1 MSQRKSAAG
10 LLVLA
15 LGLILEQNARAI
27 CAAPAEEGR
36 WRNLTNTGEPSLIDV
51 RMLGCN
57 DQGENGRI
65 RYTMR
70 AWVRQSSGQFYGRPT
85 VDAEYR
91 TWNAK
96 RWMYGRIPTG
106 GNVATPP
113 PSRRIRPGGTGALCN
128 SQLPWSPSPA
138 TDRRR
143 GSLVKHPP

>member
-106 GNVATPP
+106 GYVDHMWLRTENRDGQRQLHVLIKHESLDRKPSAT
-113 PSRRIRPGGTGALCN
+113 SEFWFR
-128 SQLPWSPSPA
+128 
-138 TDRRR
+138 
-143 GSLVKHPP
+143 H